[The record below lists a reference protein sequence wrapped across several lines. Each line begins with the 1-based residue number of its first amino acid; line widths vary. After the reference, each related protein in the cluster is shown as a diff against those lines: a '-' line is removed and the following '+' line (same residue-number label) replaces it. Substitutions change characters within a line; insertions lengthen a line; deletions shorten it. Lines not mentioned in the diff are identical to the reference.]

1 MQETFAMIRKWLAAL
16 ILGLCAA
23 HVAVADRV
31 ERIEP
36 LSWWVGMKDD
46 RLQLM
51 VHGDRVAELKPALQH
66 AGVSIES
73 VERVAN
79 PNYLFINLRI
89 APDTRPGELKI
100 DFRQGGRTAASR
112 TYVLNAREPGSAERA
127 GFGPQDAIYLITPDR
142 FANGDPAN
150 DTVKGLRDGLDRR
163 EPFGRHGGDL
173 RGIANHL
180 DYVAGMGFTQLW
192 LNPVL
197 ENAQASITYHG
208 YAITDFYSVD
218 PRLGTNEAYRQLAA
232 EARKRGIGL
241 IKDIVLNH
249 CGSEH
254 WWMRD
259 PPTPDWFNMGGKF
272 VPTHH
277 VREALQDPH
286 AAEVDRRDFQDG
298 WFVESMPDM
307 NQRNPYLATYL
318 IQNTLWWI
326 EYANLSGL
334 RIDTYPYSDRAF
346 LTEWSRR
353 VMEEYPN
360 LNVVGE
366 EWSGNP
372 VTVSY
377 WQRGRNPPD
386 GYVSYLPSLFDFP
399 LHEAVLQALE
409 EKEDWGTGL
418 RRIYRVLA
426 ADALYPDP
434 YNLVVFPDNH
444 DVNRMFTVLGD
455 RADLQRMAVAFFLTT
470 RGIPQLFYG
479 TEILMASP
487 GPKNDGVIRGDFPGG
502 WAGDAKSA
510 FTGRGLNAAERDMQ
524 DYTRAL
530 LQWRRTA
537 AAMRD
542 GKLTHFVPFDG
553 IYVYFRHNAA
563 QTVMVVM
570 NNNDDA
576 RAVETQRFREVL
588 GAATQGVDVVTKQ
601 VYDVRQP
608 IEVPARSVTILEVR

>member
-1 MQETFAMIRKWLAAL
+1 MNGRWLAAL
-16 ILGLCAA
+16 LLGLCATQGLA
-23 HVAVADRV
+23 AERI

-36 LSWWVGMKDD
+36 VSWWVGMKHD

-51 VHGDRVAELKPALQH
+51 VHGERVAELDPALRY
-66 AGVSIES
+66 AGVSIEG

-89 APDTRPGELKI
+89 APQTQPGSFAI
-100 DFRQGGRTAASR
+100 DFRSGARTIASR
-112 TYVLNAREPGSAERA
+112 KYVLDARRDSSAGRA
-127 GFGPQDAIYLITPDR
+127 GFGPQDVIYLVMPDR
-142 FANGDPAN
+142 FANGDPSN
-150 DTVKGLRDGLDRR
+150 DTVKGLRDGLARR

-173 RGIANHL
+173 QGIIDHL

-197 ENAQASITYHG
+197 ENAQPSFSYHG
-208 YAITDFYSVD
+208 YAITDFYKVD
-218 PRLGTNEAYRQLAA
+218 PRLGTNESYRRLSA
-232 EARKRGIGL
+232 EARKHGIGL
-241 IKDIVLNH
+241 IKDVVLNH
-249 CGSEH
+249 CGSGH
-254 WWMRD
+254 WWTRD
-259 PPTPDWFNMGGKF
+259 LPTSDWFNKGGRF
-272 VPTHH
+272 EPTHH

-286 AAEVDRRDFQDG
+286 AAEVDRRDFEDG
-298 WFVESMPDM
+298 WFVESMPDL

-326 EYANLSGL
+326 EYADLSGL
-334 RIDTYPYSDRAF
+334 RIDTYPYSDRTF

-353 VMEEYPN
+353 VTEEYPN

-366 EWSGNP
+366 EWSGSP
-372 VTVSY
+372 ATVAY
-377 WQRGRNPPD
+377 WQRGRKPAD

-399 LHEAVLQALE
+399 LHEAVLQALK
-409 EKEDWGTGL
+409 EKEDWGTGM

-444 DVNRMFTVLGD
+444 DVNRMYTVLDD
-455 RADLQRMAVAFFLTT
+455 RPDLQRMAVAFFLTT

-487 GPKNDGVIRGDFPGG
+487 GEKNDGVIRSDFPGG
-502 WAGDAKSA
+502 WAGDTRNA
-510 FTGRGLNAAERDMQ
+510 FTGEGLSAAELGMQ
-524 DYTRAL
+524 AYTRAL

-537 AAMRD
+537 PAVRD
-542 GKLTHFVPFDG
+542 GKLTHYVPLDG
-553 IYVYFRHNAA
+553 VYVYFRHDDA
-563 QTVMVVM
+563 QKVMVIL

-576 RAVETQRFREVL
+576 RTVDTQRYTEVI
-588 GAATQGVDVVTKQ
+588 GTATRGTDVLSKRVHELAGGI
-601 VYDVRQP
+601 D
-608 IEVPARSVTILEVR
+608 VPAHSATILELD

>member
-1 MQETFAMIRKWLAAL
+1 MFKKWLAAVL
-16 ILGLCAA
+16 IGLFALQAPAA
-23 HVAVADRV
+23 
-31 ERIEP
+31 ERIERVEP
-36 LSWWVGMKDD
+36 SSWWVGMKDP
-46 RLQLM
+46 RLQLL
-51 VHGDRVAELKPALQH
+51 VHGSKVAELEPAIDH
-66 AGVSIES
+66 AGVAITS

-79 PNYLFINLRI
+79 PNYLFVNLTV
-89 APDTRPGELKI
+89 APGTRPGTVRI
-100 DFRQGGRTAASR
+100 DFRRKGRTIATRDYPLA
-112 TYVLNAREPGSAERA
+112 AREPGSAERM
-127 GFGPQDAIYLITPDR
+127 GFGAQDVMYLVMPDR
-142 FANGDPAN
+142 FANGDASN
-150 DTVKGLRDGLDRR
+150 DTVKGLRDGLDRS

-173 RGIANHL
+173 QGIVNHL

-197 ENAQASITYHG
+197 ENAQSSVTYHG
-208 YAITDFYSVD
+208 YAITDFYKVD
-218 PRLGTNEAYRQLAA
+218 PRLGTNEGYRQLAA

-241 IKDIVLNH
+241 IKDVVLNH

-254 WWMRD
+254 WWMKD

-286 AAEVDRRDFQDG
+286 AAETDRVDFTDG
-298 WFVESMPDM
+298 WFVETMPDM

-326 EYANLSGL
+326 EYAGLSGL
-334 RIDTYPYSDRAF
+334 RIDTYPYSDRGF

-366 EWSGNP
+366 EWSGSP

-377 WQRGRNPPD
+377 WQRGRNPAD

-399 LHEAVLQALE
+399 LHEAVLQGLQ
-409 EKEDWGTGL
+409 EKEDWGTGM

-434 YNLVVFPDNH
+434 YNLVVFADNH
-444 DVNRMFTVLGD
+444 DVNRMFTVLGE
-455 RADLQRMAVAFFLTT
+455 RADLQRMAIALVLTT
-470 RGIPQLFYG
+470 RGIPQVFYG

-487 GPKNDGVIRGDFPGG
+487 GPKNDGVIRSDFPGG
-502 WAGDAKSA
+502 WAGDRKNA
-510 FTGRGLNAAERDMQ
+510 FTGAGLTAAERDMQ
-524 DYTRAL
+524 DYTRQL

-537 AAMRD
+537 PAIRD
-542 GKLTHFVPFDG
+542 GKLTHFVPFEG
-553 IYVYFRHNAA
+553 VYVYFRHNDA
-563 QTVMVVM
+563 QKVMVIL
-570 NNNDDA
+570 NNNDEA
-576 RAVETQRFREVL
+576 RAVETQRFKEVL
-588 GAATQGVDVVTKQ
+588 GNATRGVDIVTKQ
-601 VYDVRQP
+601 LHDVSRS
-608 IEVPARSVTILEVR
+608 IHVPARSATILELN